1 MLADSNAAELITAV
15 TATVTALATGA
26 GGLWLGKRKART
38 EESAARVEESTAR
51 ADAAQ
56 NLVDTALKLLEP
68 YQRQL
73 ELQSQSITRLSGRVD
88 LLWVHVGD
96 LERMIREAG
105 LTPPPRPNISST

>member
-1 MLADSNAAELITAV
+1 MLADSNAAELITAL
-15 TATVTALATGA
+15 TATGTTVAGVF

-38 EESAARVEESTAR
+38 EDTTAR

-56 NLVDTALKLLEP
+56 GLVETALKLLEP

-73 ELQSQSITRLSGRVD
+73 ELQSESITRLSGRVD

-96 LERMIREAG
+96 LERMIRDAG
-105 LTPPPRPNISST
+105 LTPPPRPNISGI